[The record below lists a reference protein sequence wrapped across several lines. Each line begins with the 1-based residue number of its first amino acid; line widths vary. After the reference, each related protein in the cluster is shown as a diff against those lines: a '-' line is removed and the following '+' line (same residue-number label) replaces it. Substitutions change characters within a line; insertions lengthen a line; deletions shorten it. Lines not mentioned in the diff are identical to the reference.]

1 MTEPTKVL
9 LSIWFPTSKLAGVW
23 LKQLMQMDK
32 PNLIIGNDDET
43 THVGMAGVVSVDAEN
58 NPEFHVADNGADDV
72 D

>member
-9 LSIWFPTSKLAGVW
+9 LTIWFPTGGLAGVW
-23 LKQLMQMDK
+23 LKQLMQMDT
-32 PNLIIGNDDET
+32 PNLIISNDNGT
-43 THVGMAGVVSVDAEN
+43 RIGMTGVVSVDAEN

>member
-1 MTEPTKVL
+1 MTEPAKVL
-9 LSIWFPTSKLAGVW
+9 LNIWFPTRELAGVW

-43 THVGMAGVVSVDAEN
+43 CIGMAGVMSVDDEN
-58 NPEFHVADNGADDV
+58 NPEFHVADNGAYDV